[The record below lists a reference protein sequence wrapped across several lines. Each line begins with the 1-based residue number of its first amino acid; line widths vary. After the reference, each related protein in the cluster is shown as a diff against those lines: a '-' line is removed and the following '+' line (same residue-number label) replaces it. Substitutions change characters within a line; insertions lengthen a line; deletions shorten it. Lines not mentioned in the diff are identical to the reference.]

1 MKIYLIRH
9 GETEENLKKS
19 YYGDI
24 DCTLTEKGRAQ
35 GKKLR
40 LLLDKIAFDKVF
52 SSEKKRAKETL
63 ELIYKGK
70 YEEDKRLNER
80 SFGIFEGLTYKELES
95 QFEEELQRWNEDWI
109 NYTMEGGESFRMF
122 YQRVKEFM
130 EDLAHQDIEKVLI
143 STHGGVIRAIY
154 TYIFND
160 KEEVYWRFASRNGD
174 LSIINYEDGYFYID
188 SIFNMELL

>member
-24 DCTLTEKGRAQ
+24 DCTLTENGKAQ
-35 GKKLR
+35 GEKLR
-40 LLLDKIAFDKVF
+40 LLLEKITFDRVF

-63 ELIYKGK
+63 ELIYEGK

-80 SFGIFEGLTYKELES
+80 SFGIFEGRTYKELEGE
-95 QFEEELQRWNEDWI
+95 FKEELQKWNEDWI
-109 NYTMEGGESFRMF
+109 NYTIDGGESFKVF
-122 YQRVKEFM
+122 YQRVQQFM
-130 EDLAHQDIEKVLI
+130 DDLVKQRLDKVLI

-160 KEEVYWRFASRNGD
+160 NEEVYWRFASRNGD

>member
-24 DCTLTEKGRAQ
+24 DCTLTAKGRAQ
-35 GKKLR
+35 GEKLR
-40 LLLDKIAFDKVF
+40 LFLEKVSFDKVF

-80 SFGIFEGLTYKELES
+80 SFGIFEGLTYKDLEN
-95 QFEEELQRWNEDWI
+95 QFKEELVSWNEDWI
-109 NYTMEGGESFRMF
+109 NYSMERGESFKVF
-122 YQRVKEFM
+122 YNRVQGFM
-130 EDLAHQDIEKVLI
+130 EELIKQDIEKVLI

-154 TYIFND
+154 TYIFNE

-188 SIFNMELL
+188 SIFNMELI